1 MSIKRLFQRKPVF
14 RILHEE
20 TGSEENGLARRLG
33 VLDLV
38 GMGIG
43 AIIGTGIFVLTG
55 VAAAL
60 YAGPGSVLSFMLAG
74 VAAALAA
81 LIYAELASTVPVAG
95 SAYIYSYA
103 GLGEFIAWIIGWDLI
118 LEYTVAAGAVAI
130 GWSGYLVNLL
140 QAAGI
145 SLPPGLTAPPAA
157 GGFVNLP
164 AVLIVI
170 LVALV
175 LTMGTRQS
183 ALLNS
188 IVVAI
193 KVAVIV
199 LFIAAGALRADPQL
213 WSPFLPFG
221 MQGVIS
227 GAAIVFF
234 AYIGFDAVATAA
246 EEVRNPGRDL
256 PLGILGSL
264 SVASILYILVS
275 LVLTGLVSYRLLNV
289 PSPLSFAMLQAGLPW
304 VSSAIS
310 LGALVGLSSVI
321 LVNIFGQSRVFFAMA
336 RDGLLPRGLARI
348 HRRFKTP
355 HLIILFTTTA
365 VALIGGF
372 LPLGVVAELA
382 NIGTLAAFIIVSIG
396 VIVLRYREP
405 GLARPFK
412 APLFPVLPIIS
423 SGISL
428 YLALHLPLITWIRF
442 SIWLALG
449 IVIYLTYGLQN
460 SRLRKITSD

>member
-1 MSIKRLFQRKPVF
+1 MGIKRIFERKPLF

-20 TGSEENGLARRLG
+20 TGTREHGLARRLG
-33 VLDLV
+33 AYDLV

-60 YAGPGSVLSFMLAG
+60 YAGPGAVLSFVLAG
-74 VAAALAA
+74 IAAGLAA
-81 LIYAELASTVPVAG
+81 LIYAELASMVPVAG
-95 SAYIYSYA
+95 SAYVYSYA
-103 GLGEFIAWIIGWDLI
+103 GLGEIIAWIIGWDLI
-118 LEYTVAAGAVAI
+118 LEYTVAAGAVSI

-145 SLPPGLTAPPAA
+145 VLPPSLVTPPAA
-157 GGFVNLP
+157 GGIVNLP
-164 AVLIVI
+164 AILIVL

-175 LTMGTRQS
+175 LIAGTKQS
-183 ALLNS
+183 ALVNS
-188 IVVAI
+188 IIVII
-193 KVAVIV
+193 KLAAIV
-199 LFIAAGALRADPQL
+199 LFLVAGALKVDPQL

-221 MQGVIS
+221 MKGVIS

-234 AYIGFDAVATAA
+234 AYIGFDAVSTAA

-264 SVASILYILVS
+264 AVSSVLYALAA
-275 LVLTGLVSYRLLNV
+275 LVLTGLVSYRFLNV

-310 LGALVGLSSVI
+310 VGALIGLSSVI
-321 LVNIFGQSRVFFAMA
+321 LVSIFGQSRVFFAMA
-336 RDGLLPRGLARI
+336 RDGLLPRGLARV
-348 HRRFKTP
+348 HRRYKTP
-355 HLIILFTTTA
+355 HLIIIFTTVA

-372 LPLGVVAELA
+372 LPLGLVAEMA
-382 NIGTLAAFIIVSIG
+382 NIGTLAAFIMVSIG

-405 GLARPFK
+405 GLKRPFK
-412 APLFPVLPIIS
+412 VPFFPVLPLIS
-423 SGISL
+423 TGISL
-428 YLALHLPLITWIRF
+428 YLALHLPRVTWIRF

-449 IVIYLTYGLQN
+449 IILYFVYGLRN
-460 SRLRKITSD
+460 SRLGKTPE